1 MADRFSFFI
10 FRNKTA
16 YYIAHYF
23 NGCVLNMLNYLWA
36 FMIIA
41 GVVYGTVTGRI
52 EEVSN
57 GFIEGGGEAVSL
69 CITMLGIVS
78 LWTGL
83 MNIAQKSGLI
93 AAFQRKISPIIRWLF
108 PDVPAEHPAAQYIA
122 INLIA
127 NFCGL
132 GWAATPAGLKAM
144 EALAALQDERAGHHV
159 SKASNEMCT
168 FLVINISS
176 IQLIPVN
183 IIAYRAEYGSAN
195 PAAIILPGIIAT
207 TISTMAAIIFCKIM
221 QNKKLKKIKE
231 Q

>member
-1 MADRFSFFI
+1 MSV
-10 FRNKTA
+10 
-16 YYIAHYF
+16 
-23 NGCVLNMLNYLWA
+23 NGMLNFLWA
-36 FMIIA
+36 GMILL
-41 GVVYGTVTGRI
+41 GVAYGAAAGRI
-52 EEVSN
+52 EDVSN

-78 LWTGL
+78 LWTGV
-83 MNIAQKSGLI
+83 MEIARKSGLI
-93 AAFQRKISPIIRWLF
+93 AGLKKKIAPLIKWLF
-108 PDVPAEHPAAQYIA
+108 PDVPPEHTASEYIA

-159 SKASNEMCT
+159 TNASDAMCA

-183 IIAYRAEYGSAN
+183 IIAYRAEYGSVN
-195 PAAIILPGIIAT
+195 PAAIIIPGIIAT
-207 TISTMAAIIFCKIM
+207 TISTLAGVIFCKI
-221 QNKKLKKIKE
+221 KYRK
-231 Q
+231 

>member
-1 MADRFSFFI
+1 MSV
-10 FRNKTA
+10 
-16 YYIAHYF
+16 
-23 NGCVLNMLNYLWA
+23 NGMLNFLWA
-36 FMIIA
+36 GMILL
-41 GVVYGTVTGRI
+41 GVAYGAAAGRI
-52 EEVSN
+52 EDVSN

-78 LWTGL
+78 LWTGV
-83 MNIAQKSGLI
+83 MEIARKSGLI
-93 AAFQRKISPIIRWLF
+93 AGLKKKIAPLIKWLF
-108 PDVPAEHPAAQYIA
+108 PDVPPEHPASEYIA

-159 SKASNEMCT
+159 TKASDAMCA

-183 IIAYRAEYGSAN
+183 IIAYRAEYGSVN
-195 PAAIILPGIIAT
+195 PAAIIIPGIIAT
-207 TISTMAAIIFCKIM
+207 TISTLAGVIFCKIKY
-221 QNKKLKKIKE
+221 KK
-231 Q
+231 

>member
-1 MADRFSFFI
+1 
-10 FRNKTA
+10 
-16 YYIAHYF
+16 
-23 NGCVLNMLNYLWA
+23 MLNFLWA
-36 FMIIA
+36 GMILL
-41 GVVYGTVTGRI
+41 GVAYGAAAGRI
-52 EEVSN
+52 EDVSN

-78 LWTGL
+78 LWTGV
-83 MNIAQKSGLI
+83 MEIARKSGLI
-93 AAFQRKISPIIRWLF
+93 AGLKKKIAPLIKWLF
-108 PDVPAEHPAAQYIA
+108 PDVPPDHPASEYIA

-159 SKASNEMCT
+159 TNASDAMCA

-183 IIAYRAEYGSAN
+183 IIAYRAEYGSVN
-195 PAAIILPGIIAT
+195 PAAIIIPGIIAT
-207 TISTMAAIIFCKIM
+207 TISTLAGVIFCKI
-221 QNKKLKKIKE
+221 KYRK
-231 Q
+231 

>member
-1 MADRFSFFI
+1 MSV
-10 FRNKTA
+10 
-16 YYIAHYF
+16 
-23 NGCVLNMLNYLWA
+23 NGMLNFLWA
-36 FMIIA
+36 GMILL
-41 GVVYGTVTGRI
+41 GVAYGAAAGRI
-52 EEVSN
+52 EDVSN

-78 LWTGL
+78 LWTGV
-83 MNIAQKSGLI
+83 MEIARKSGLI
-93 AAFQRKISPIIRWLF
+93 AGLKKKIAPLIKWLF
-108 PDVPAEHPAAQYIA
+108 PDVPPEHPASEYIA

-159 SKASNEMCT
+159 TNASDAMCA

-183 IIAYRAEYGSAN
+183 IIAYRAEYGSVN
-195 PAAIILPGIIAT
+195 PAAIIIPGIIAT
-207 TISTMAAIIFCKIM
+207 TISTLAGMIFCKLRYR
-221 QNKKLKKIKE
+221 K
-231 Q
+231 

>member
-1 MADRFSFFI
+1 MSV
-10 FRNKTA
+10 
-16 YYIAHYF
+16 
-23 NGCVLNMLNYLWA
+23 NGMLNFLWA
-36 FMIIA
+36 GMILL
-41 GVVYGTVTGRI
+41 GVAYGSAAGRI
-52 EEVSN
+52 EDVSN

-78 LWTGL
+78 LWTGV
-83 MNIAQKSGLI
+83 MEIARKSGLI
-93 AAFQRKISPIIRWLF
+93 AGLKKKIAPLIKWLF
-108 PDVPAEHPAAQYIA
+108 PDVPPEHPASEYIA

-159 SKASNEMCT
+159 TNASDAMCA

-183 IIAYRAEYGSAN
+183 IIAYRAEYGSVN
-195 PAAIILPGIIAT
+195 PAAIIIPGIIAT
-207 TISTMAAIIFCKIM
+207 TISTLAGVIFCKIRYR
-221 QNKKLKKIKE
+221 K
-231 Q
+231 

>member
-1 MADRFSFFI
+1 
-10 FRNKTA
+10 
-16 YYIAHYF
+16 
-23 NGCVLNMLNYLWA
+23 MLNFLWA
-36 FMIIA
+36 GMILL
-41 GVVYGTVTGRI
+41 GVAYGAAAGRI
-52 EEVSN
+52 EDVSN

-78 LWTGL
+78 LWTGV
-83 MNIAQKSGLI
+83 MEIARKSGLI
-93 AAFQRKISPIIRWLF
+93 AGLKKKIAPLIKWLF
-108 PDVPAEHPAAQYIA
+108 PDVPPEHPASEYIA

-159 SKASNEMCT
+159 TNASDAMCA

-183 IIAYRAEYGSAN
+183 IIAYRAEYGSVN
-195 PAAIILPGIIAT
+195 PAAIIIPGIIAT
-207 TISTMAAIIFCKIM
+207 TISTLAGMIFCKLRYR
-221 QNKKLKKIKE
+221 K
-231 Q
+231 

>member
-1 MADRFSFFI
+1 MSV
-10 FRNKTA
+10 
-16 YYIAHYF
+16 
-23 NGCVLNMLNYLWA
+23 NGMLNFLWA
-36 FMIIA
+36 GMILL
-41 GVVYGTVTGRI
+41 GVAYGAAAGRI
-52 EEVSN
+52 EDVSN

-78 LWTGL
+78 LWTGV
-83 MNIAQKSGLI
+83 MEIARKSGLI
-93 AAFQRKISPIIRWLF
+93 AGLKKKIAPLIKWLF
-108 PDVPAEHPAAQYIA
+108 PDVPPEHPASEYIA

-159 SKASNEMCT
+159 TNASDAMCA

-183 IIAYRAEYGSAN
+183 IIAYRAEYGSVN
-195 PAAIILPGIIAT
+195 PAAIIIPGIIAT
-207 TISTMAAIIFCKIM
+207 TISTLAGVIFCKIKY
-221 QNKKLKKIKE
+221 KK
-231 Q
+231 

>member
-1 MADRFSFFI
+1 MSV
-10 FRNKTA
+10 
-16 YYIAHYF
+16 
-23 NGCVLNMLNYLWA
+23 NGMLNFLWA
-36 FMIIA
+36 GMILL
-41 GVVYGTVTGRI
+41 GVAYGAAAGRI
-52 EEVSN
+52 EDVSN

-78 LWTGL
+78 LWTGV
-83 MNIAQKSGLI
+83 MEIARKSGLI
-93 AAFQRKISPIIRWLF
+93 AGLKKKIAPLIKWLF
-108 PDVPAEHPAAQYIA
+108 PDVPPEHHASEYIA

-159 SKASNEMCT
+159 TNASDAMCA

-183 IIAYRAEYGSAN
+183 IIAYRAEYGSVN
-195 PAAIILPGIIAT
+195 PAAIIIPGIIAT
-207 TISTMAAIIFCKIM
+207 TISTLAGVIFCKIRYR
-221 QNKKLKKIKE
+221 K
-231 Q
+231 

>member
-1 MADRFSFFI
+1 
-10 FRNKTA
+10 
-16 YYIAHYF
+16 
-23 NGCVLNMLNYLWA
+23 MLNFLWA
-36 FMIIA
+36 GMILL
-41 GVVYGTVTGRI
+41 GVAYGAATGRI
-52 EEVSN
+52 EDVSN

-78 LWTGL
+78 LWTGV
-83 MNIAQKSGLI
+83 MEIARKSGLI
-93 AAFQRKISPIIRWLF
+93 AGLKKKIAPLIKWLF
-108 PDVPAEHPAAQYIA
+108 PDVPPEHPASEYIA

-159 SKASNEMCT
+159 TNASDAMCA

-183 IIAYRAEYGSAN
+183 IIAYRAEYGSVN
-195 PAAIILPGIIAT
+195 PAAIIIPGIIAT
-207 TISTMAAIIFCKIM
+207 TISTLAGVIFCKI
-221 QNKKLKKIKE
+221 KYRK
-231 Q
+231 

>member
-1 MADRFSFFI
+1 MSV
-10 FRNKTA
+10 
-16 YYIAHYF
+16 
-23 NGCVLNMLNYLWA
+23 NGMLNFLWA
-36 FMIIA
+36 GMILL
-41 GVVYGTVTGRI
+41 GVAYGATAGRI
-52 EEVSN
+52 EDVSN

-78 LWTGL
+78 LWTGV
-83 MNIAQKSGLI
+83 MEIARKSGLI
-93 AAFQRKISPIIRWLF
+93 AGLKKKIAPLIKWLF
-108 PDVPAEHPAAQYIA
+108 PDVPPEHPASEYIA

-159 SKASNEMCT
+159 TNASDAMCA

-183 IIAYRAEYGSAN
+183 IIAYRAEYGSVN
-195 PAAIILPGIIAT
+195 PAAIIIPGIIAT
-207 TISTMAAIIFCKIM
+207 TISTLAGVIFCKIRYR
-221 QNKKLKKIKE
+221 K
-231 Q
+231 

>member
-1 MADRFSFFI
+1 MSV
-10 FRNKTA
+10 
-16 YYIAHYF
+16 
-23 NGCVLNMLNYLWA
+23 NGMLNFLWA
-36 FMIIA
+36 GMILL
-41 GVVYGTVTGRI
+41 GVAYGAEAGRI
-52 EEVSN
+52 EDVSN

-78 LWTGL
+78 LWTGV
-83 MNIAQKSGLI
+83 MEIARKSGLI
-93 AAFQRKISPIIRWLF
+93 AGLKKKIAPLIKWLF
-108 PDVPAEHPAAQYIA
+108 PDVPPEHPASEYIA

-159 SKASNEMCT
+159 TNASDAMCA

-183 IIAYRAEYGSAN
+183 IIAYRAEYGSVN
-195 PAAIILPGIIAT
+195 PAAIIIPGIIAT
-207 TISTMAAIIFCKIM
+207 TISTLAGVIFCKI
-221 QNKKLKKIKE
+221 KYRK
-231 Q
+231 

>member
-1 MADRFSFFI
+1 
-10 FRNKTA
+10 
-16 YYIAHYF
+16 
-23 NGCVLNMLNYLWA
+23 MLNFLWA
-36 FMIIA
+36 GMILL
-41 GVVYGTVTGRI
+41 GVAYGAAAGRI
-52 EEVSN
+52 EDVSN

-78 LWTGL
+78 LWTGV
-83 MNIAQKSGLI
+83 MEIARKSGLI
-93 AAFQRKISPIIRWLF
+93 AGLKKKIAPFIKWLF
-108 PDVPAEHPAAQYIA
+108 PDVPPEHPASEYIA

-159 SKASNEMCT
+159 TNASDAMCA

-183 IIAYRAEYGSAN
+183 IIAYRAEYGSVN
-195 PAAIILPGIIAT
+195 PAAIIIPGIIAT
-207 TISTMAAIIFCKIM
+207 TISTLAGVIFCKI
-221 QNKKLKKIKE
+221 KYRK
-231 Q
+231 

>member
-1 MADRFSFFI
+1 MSV
-10 FRNKTA
+10 
-16 YYIAHYF
+16 
-23 NGCVLNMLNYLWA
+23 NGMLNFLWA
-36 FMIIA
+36 GMILL
-41 GVVYGTVTGRI
+41 GVAYGAAAGRI
-52 EEVSN
+52 EDVSN

-78 LWTGL
+78 LWTGV
-83 MNIAQKSGLI
+83 MEIARKSGLI
-93 AAFQRKISPIIRWLF
+93 AVLKKKIAPLIKWLF
-108 PDVPAEHPAAQYIA
+108 PDVPPDHPASEYIA

-159 SKASNEMCT
+159 TNASDAMCA

-183 IIAYRAEYGSAN
+183 IIAYRAEYGSVN
-195 PAAIILPGIIAT
+195 PAAIIIPGIIAT
-207 TISTMAAIIFCKIM
+207 TISTLAGVIFCKIRYR
-221 QNKKLKKIKE
+221 K
-231 Q
+231 

>member
-1 MADRFSFFI
+1 MSV
-10 FRNKTA
+10 
-16 YYIAHYF
+16 
-23 NGCVLNMLNYLWA
+23 NGMLNFLWA
-36 FMIIA
+36 GMILL
-41 GVVYGTVTGRI
+41 GVAYGAATGRI
-52 EEVSN
+52 EDVSN

-78 LWTGL
+78 LWTGV
-83 MNIAQKSGLI
+83 MEIARKSGLI
-93 AAFQRKISPIIRWLF
+93 AGLKKKTAPLIKWLF
-108 PDVPAEHPAAQYIA
+108 PDVPPEHPASEYIA

-159 SKASNEMCT
+159 TKASDAMCA

-183 IIAYRAEYGSAN
+183 IIAYRAEYGSVN
-195 PAAIILPGIIAT
+195 PAAIIIPGIIAT
-207 TISTMAAIIFCKIM
+207 TISTLAGVIFCKIKY
-221 QNKKLKKIKE
+221 KK
-231 Q
+231 